1 SSFTPS
7 STIDMAKE
15 RDWAASLGMLDW
27 DNTQI
32 VFNKRSLLEFLKYA
46 GVTVDPNFTNIQ
58 KLPRYAR
65 FGTLA
70 EDADAEHQTAAQK
83 EAAATAQQA
92 GNAYRPSRRVRTAP
106 GGGHTDIFGADD
118 SDALAGAPPR
128 PDQVCAYTSRRVLPS
143 KVVQGIKLPELSH
156 IHFPLTIC
164 RPPRNT
170 SSGVSGLWDAP
181 DPQAFKPTRRVREMP
196 GGKDSIS
203 SVRTLCRLPSASR
216 FIVPSVVLNS
226 AIHVIL
232 VMRLGLRRSAFLGC
246 VI

>member
-1 SSFTPS
+1 
-7 STIDMAKE
+7 MAKE
-15 RDWAASLGMLDW
+15 RDWAANLGMLDW

-46 GVTVDPNFTNIQ
+46 GVTVDPNLTNIQ

-65 FGTLA
+65 FGTLS
-70 EDADAEHQTAAQK
+70 DGADAEPQATAQK
-83 EAAATAQQA
+83 ETAATEQAA

-118 SDALAGAPPR
+118 GDALVGAPPR
-128 PDQVCAYTSRRVLPS
+128 PDQATSPVASPEMASTDAGS
-143 KVVQGIKLPELSH
+143 KATPDGPVPESR
-156 IHFPLTIC
+156 P

-170 SSGVSGLWDAP
+170 SSGVSGLWAEP

-203 SVRTLCRLPSASR
+203 SL
-216 FIVPSVVLNS
+216 F
-226 AIHVIL
+226 
-232 VMRLGLRRSAFLGC
+232 
-246 VI
+246 